1 MKNELVFTA
10 AVCLFVFGFCLSG
23 DSFAQEKATDQNI
36 YLLIRGDDIGSSHAA
51 NIGCIESYKNGIMR
65 SVELMVPCPWYL
77 EAVDMLNE
85 NPGLD
90 VGIHLTLTS
99 EWSNIKWGP
108 LTDVP
113 SLVDKNGYFFPMVWQ
128 RDDFPPNTS
137 IQKSDWK
144 IEEIEKELRA
154 QIEMALR
161 DVPHISHMG
170 GHMGFSGLDH
180 EIRELVGNLEKEY
193 GLDTGIS
200 WSDFKRFP
208 GWGDAKT
215 LKERIDNF
223 TETLLNLEPGT
234 YIFVDHPAV
243 DTPEMR
249 AIFHTGYENVAQDR
263 DWVTEVFTSK
273 KVKKAIDKKG
283 IILVSYK
290 DLSKKE

>member
-1 MKNELVFTA
+1 MKKHLVVSA
-10 AVCLFVFGFCLSG
+10 AVRILFTFFCFSAVV
-23 DSFAQEKATDQNI
+23 FAQDKAEDRNI

-77 EAVDMLNE
+77 EAVKLLNE

-99 EWSNIKWGP
+99 EWSNIKWRP

-113 SLVDKNGYFFPMVWQ
+113 GLVDKNGYFYPMVWQ

-137 IQKSDWK
+137 MQKADWK

-154 QIEMALR
+154 QIEMALD

-170 GHMGFSGLDH
+170 GHMGFSGLDPK
-180 EIRELVGNLEKEY
+180 IRELVGNLEKEY
-193 GLDTGIS
+193 GLETGLTRGET
-200 WSDFKRFP
+200 KRFA
-208 GWGDAKT
+208 GWGDAKS
-215 LKERIDNF
+215 LQERIDNF
-223 TETLLNLEPGT
+223 SENLLQLESGT
-234 YIFVDHPAV
+234 YIFIDHPAV

-249 AIFHTGYENVAQDR
+249 AIYHTGYENVAEDR
-263 DWVTEVFTSK
+263 DWVTKVFTSE
-273 KVKKAIDKKG
+273 KVKEAITRKG
-283 IILVSYK
+283 IKLVSYK
-290 DLSKKE
+290 DLSKEE